1 MTEPL
6 LVVDDLSVRYRS
18 GTRPS
23 VRAVEGVS
31 FEVRPGEIVALVGE
45 SGCGKSTTALAI
57 MGLLPD
63 AAAVTG
69 RIAVDG
75 RDLVGLPEDDLRAL
89 RGGRIGM
96 VFQDPLT
103 SLDPSFAI
111 GDQIAA
117 TVRAHGGSKADA
129 RRRAMELL
137 AEVGI
142 PAPDQRYGDPP
153 HRFSGGMRQRVVIA
167 AAIANNPALLLADE
181 PTTALDVTIQAQ
193 ILSLLRALR
202 DTHGTGILLIAHDL
216 GVVAQLADRVGV
228 MYAGQLVETASVAA
242 IFASPRHPYTRAL
255 LAAQP
260 TAAQRAGTL
269 QVIEGQVPDLGAPPP
284 GCRFA
289 PRCPLVHDRCSLLPP
304 LADDGLGHGVA
315 CWATDQTRRAAA
327 AGGGAIDATLRAGTG
342 GAA

>member
-1 MTEPL
+1 MSGPL
-6 LVVDDLSVRYRS
+6 LAVEDLSVRYRS
-18 GTRPS
+18 GTRPP

-31 FEVRPGEIVALVGE
+31 FEVGPGEIVALVGE

-63 AAAVTG
+63 AAAVSG
-69 RIAVDG
+69 RIALDG
-75 RDLVGLPEDDLRAL
+75 RNLVGLAEHQLREL
-89 RGGRIGM
+89 RGRRVGM

-103 SLDPSFAI
+103 SLDPSFAV

-117 TVRAHGGSKADA
+117 TIRAHGGSGADA
-129 RRRAMELL
+129 RRRALALL

-142 PAPDQRYGDPP
+142 PAPERRYGDPP

-193 ILSLLRALR
+193 ILSLLRTLR

-228 MYAGQLVETASVAA
+228 MYAGQLVEAGSVAA

-269 QVIEGQVPDLGAPPP
+269 QVIDGQVPDLGAPPP

-289 PRCPLVHDRCSLLPP
+289 PRCPLVHDACTLLPP
-304 LADDGLGHGVA
+304 LADDGAGHRVA
-315 CWATDQTRRAAA
+315 CWATEQTQRAASAAGAAA
-327 AGGGAIDATLRAGTG
+327 AGTPAG

>member
-1 MTEPL
+1 MSEAL
-6 LVVDDLSVRYRS
+6 LAVEHLSIRYRS
-18 GTRPS
+18 GRRRP
-23 VRAVEGVS
+23 VRAVEDVS

-57 MGLLPD
+57 LGLLPPM
-63 AAAVTG
+63 AE
-69 RIAVDG
+69 IDG
-75 RDLVGLPEDDLRAL
+75 SIRFRDRDLVGLSESAL
-89 RGGRIGM
+89 RELRGNTIGM

-103 SLDPSFAI
+103 ALDPSFPI

-117 TVRAHGGSKADA
+117 TIRAHGADA
-129 RRRAMELL
+129 RTARTRAMELL

-142 PAPDQRYGDPP
+142 AAPEQRYGDAP

-193 ILSLLRALR
+193 ILSLLRSLR
-202 DTHGTGILLIAHDL
+202 DRHGTGILLIAHDL

-228 MYAGQLVETASVAA
+228 MYAGQLVESGPVAA
-242 IFASPRHPYTRAL
+242 IFAAPRHPYTRAL

-260 TAAQRAGTL
+260 TAGQRPGSL
-269 QVIEGQVPDLGAPPP
+269 QVIDGQVPDLSDPPP

-289 PRCPLVHDRCSLLPP
+289 PRCPLVRQACVLVPVLT
-304 LADDGLGHGVA
+304 DDGTGHHVA
-315 CWATDQTRRAAA
+315 CWA
-327 AGGGAIDATLRAGTG
+327 AGQAGLS
-342 GAA
+342 A